1 MKMGNKGSGEGKTGR
16 MERKMDFLLFGIK
29 KETLQ
34 KLKHTK
40 MDG

>member
-1 MKMGNKGSGEGKTGR
+1 MKMEIRSGKEAGR